1 MKQLVQYFE
10 CYATQLKD
18 GIHAVFLLNI
28 YFKQD
33 SCFDETNETPD
44 NCCTQFM
51 DQVLNQ
57 KTLYAEVRISLP
69 PSTRSACA
77 CILKDPLLPLSPSVI
92 QLNSLSLIFHLC
104 LSVGRANMLYF
115 LSRQCQK
122 FCSYV
127 RLSRDKTSDH
137 EIPFLS
143 IITRFFL
150 FVFTISFC
158 SIFIRRTISMVLRN
172 HNY

>member
-1 MKQLVQYFE
+1 MKQVVKYFE

-18 GIHAVFLLNI
+18 GIYAVFLLNI

-57 KTLYAEVRISLP
+57 KTLYADVRINLP

-77 CILKDPLLPLSPSVI
+77 CILKDSLLPLSTSVI

-115 LSRQCQK
+115 FLVSARSFAHTYGYQEIRPAITK
-122 FCSYV
+122 F
-127 RLSRDKTSDH
+127 
-137 EIPFLS
+137 P
-143 IITRFFL
+143 FFL
-150 FVFTISFC
+150 
-158 SIFIRRTISMVLRN
+158 L
-172 HNY
+172 